1 MGLTLVTES
10 GNFVLRAAVRV
21 NYHGDINVFILNT
34 RKNKKWGQPILPD
47 TFPFPPTGVSTR
59 ISMTVTVQDDRFV
72 ISANNIEI
80 ADFPYRGSL
89 TYKKVT
95 EILWGANEEA
105 ATEKSKL
112 EKITIL
118 FP

>member
-34 RKNKKWGQPILPD
+34 WKNKIWGQPILPD

-95 EILWGANEEA
+95 EILWGANEEG